1 MMTSLWFVVFLAIR
15 HFSNFVDNDNDN
27 YIDNLVVLLARGDF
41 REEVIKMMTMV
52 MTSLLFVV
60 LLAIGD
66 FRRGDFRED
75 VMIIVMTTLVPK
87 TKFCGVWCSPQIVL
101 KFLEL

>member
-1 MMTSLWFVVFLAIR
+1 MLLARGDFREEVIKMMTSLWFVVFLAIR

-52 MTSLLFVV
+52 MTSLLSF
-60 LLAIGD
+60 
-66 FRRGDFRED
+66 
-75 VMIIVMTTLVPK
+75 
-87 TKFCGVWCSPQIVL
+87 
-101 KFLEL
+101 

>member
-1 MMTSLWFVVFLAIR
+1 MTSLWFVVFLAIR

-75 VMIIVMTTLVPK
+75 VMTIVMTTLVPK
-87 TKFCGVWCSPQIVL
+87 TKFCGV
-101 KFLEL
+101 